1 MNQRR
6 IKSAIVLGSLMYAS
20 FALLACN
27 STPQAPAA
35 QTNPASQ
42 STSATQSSAKRYE
55 LKGKVVSIDKKAK
68 EIEVD
73 GEDIPGFM
81 GAMTMGYPV
90 KDEKLLDQV
99 KPGDEIKSD
108 LISDGGTYWLEN
120 IVVTKKKP

>member
-1 MNQRR
+1 MFQNR
-6 IKSAIVLGSLMYAS
+6 IKPAILIASLLNVCLT
-20 FALLACN
+20 LLACN
-27 STPQAPAA
+27 SAPQAPAA
-35 QTNPASQ
+35 QSNAAPQ
-42 STSATQSSAKRYE
+42 STSATQSSAKRFE

-68 EIEVD
+68 EVTVD
-73 GEDIPGFM
+73 GEDVPGFM

-120 IVVTKKKP
+120 IVVTKKKS

>member
-1 MNQRR
+1 MNHNR
-6 IKSAIVLGSLMYAS
+6 IRSAIVLALLIGAS
-20 FALLACN
+20 FTLLACN
-27 STPQAPAA
+27 STPQTPAGQSSPAP
-35 QTNPASQ
+35 QSSSAS
-42 STSATQSSAKRYE
+42 QSSAKRYE

-73 GEDIPGFM
+73 GENVPGFM